1 MYLYDTEKN
10 LFIMNIPNDLDDVE
24 ENLLASVRFVKDLAQ
39 EYINDQFG
47 TSEEGVHLFMEN
59 KTIIHKGEKTKCI
72 LVFASEFPIGIMV
85 TNANMEKS
93 NLIGPYSTKTKT
105 LYKQYMSKVPE
116 G

>member
-1 MYLYDTEKN
+1 MYLYDTEKD
-10 LFIMNIPNDLDDVE
+10 LFVMDVPNSLGEVE
-24 ENLLASVRFVKDLAQ
+24 EVLVTSVRFVQDLAQ
-39 EYINDQFG
+39 EYVNEKFG
-47 TSEEGVHLFMEN
+47 DSEKGVHLFMEN
-59 KTIIHKGEKTKCI
+59 KTILHKGKKTKCI

-93 NLIGPYSTKTKT
+93 DLIGPYSTKTKT